1 MAGHD
6 MDSQVLGQSEA
17 VIHTTEFADLVA
29 ATDRMVAQ
37 ATRTIRILSH
47 DTEPALYN
55 REPLANL
62 VAGFIARRSKVARIQ
77 LLINDPRPAERET
90 HRLVT
95 LWHRFPTFI
104 EVRELRDEYAKTRE
118 ALLIVDETGLI
129 RRPEYESPAAVV
141 TFRNLNTARDRA
153 AWFDEAFSRGA
164 PCNALRRLH
173 L

>member
-6 MDSQVLGQSEA
+6 MDSQVLGQSGT
-17 VIHTTEFADLVA
+17 VIHTTDFADLVA

-55 REPLANL
+55 REPLAAL
-62 VAGFIARRSKVARIQ
+62 VASLIARRSKVARIQ

-104 EVRELRDEYAKTRE
+104 DVRELRDEYAKTRE
-118 ALLIVDETGLI
+118 ALLIVDEIGLI
-129 RRPEYESPAAVV
+129 RRPDYESAAAVV

-153 AWFDEAFSRGA
+153 TWFDEAFSRGA
-164 PCNALRRLH
+164 PCTALRRLH